1 MDGWSKKRL
10 IEITKKIGSGATP
23 RGGSDAYKDSGISLF
38 RSLNIHDRTF
48 KEKNL
53 AFIDE
58 DQANKLSNVE
68 VQEGDVLLNITGASI
83 ARCCIAPSE
92 LLPARVNQ
100 HVAIIRPRSDYI
112 DSNFLVYLLVSKQY
126 KDALLNTGE
135 KAGSTRQALTK
146 QQLENFEV
154 TIPKLP
160 EQKRIVAILNEAFEG
175 IDRAIANT
183 EKNLANSRELFESHL
198 NTIFTRE
205 NSRWK
210 WVNLSEIT
218 TDITDGDHQPP
229 PKSQSGIPFITIS
242 NIDKQNR
249 KVDFSNT
256 FKVPSEYFE
265 KLKSN
270 RKPRKGDLLY
280 TVTGS
285 YGIPVVVEHDMDFC
299 FQRHIGLIRPS
310 NETNSKC
317 LYYIFLSRYLLNQ
330 ADECAT
336 GTAQKTVSLSGLRR
350 FSVPKIPREEQEAIV
365 VELDLLA
372 EKIYRLETIYHQKLA
387 ALNELKQSILQ
398 KAFTGELTV
407 RLSSPTTA
415 DTPKTVKE
423 EIAA

>member
-1 MDGWSKKRL
+1 MKTWELVRL
-10 IEITKKIGSGATP
+10 GDVCNLING
-23 RGGSDAYKDSGISLF
+23 RAYKK
-38 RSLNIHDRTF
+38 T
-48 KEKNL
+48 
-53 AFIDE
+53 
-58 DQANKLSNVE
+58 
-68 VQEGDVLLNITGASI
+68 
-83 ARCCIAPSE
+83 E
-92 LLPARVNQ
+92 LLHEGKYPVLRVGNFFSNRSWYYSDLELDDSKYCDNGDLLYAWSASFGPRIWEGGKVIYHYHIWKTNLNLDRVDKKYLYYWFEWDTERIKATQGVGTTMIHVTKEAMENRGLYLPA
-100 HVAIIRPRSDYI
+100 IS
-112 DSNFLVYLLVSKQY
+112 
-126 KDALLNTGE
+126 
-135 KAGSTRQALTK
+135 
-146 QQLENFEV
+146 
-154 TIPKLP
+154 
-160 EQKRIVAILNEAFEG
+160 EQKRIVAILDEAFEG